1 MTERCGTGTQEDLL
15 WDNPKALARVRMI
28 AFTLAL
34 SVGALAA
41 PTGAGAAQTLYVSP
55 NGLGLAT
62 CMPNDPC
69 DAVTA
74 MNILATSGDTV
85 ILAGDQGSYQT
96 PMSPTNTVLHV
107 KDGVTVTG
115 APGQPM
121 PVWYSGVMSPNSAVI
136 MEGVNSKLVD
146 LDIEDSGSFGQALAA
161 KGTVDRV
168 IAHATDSGGWG
179 CSLPTGVI
187 LTVTVTNSIC
197 EGGGAGWA
205 QEVGGGP
212 WNVTLRNDLLYSSGF
227 GLVTTGGSGAI
238 VNVNATNTIF
248 HSTGTNDVY
257 ADGSSASLT
266 VTADHSNY
274 SSVHQSGATVTAT
287 NVNGNQST
295 APAFANAGGGD
306 FREAAG
312 SPTIDAG
319 TDSPANGSLDL
330 AALSRTSGA
339 RTDIGPYELQV
350 PPATSASPTGQPA
363 APKCK
368 KKHKHHA
375 ASAKKHCKKKK

>member
-1 MTERCGTGTQEDLL
+1 
-15 WDNPKALARVRMI
+15 MI
-28 AFTLAL
+28 AVALAL
-34 SVGALAA
+34 SLVALAA

-62 CMPNDPC
+62 CTPNDPC

-85 ILAGDQGSYQT
+85 ILAGDHGSYQT

-107 KDGVTVTG
+107 KDGVTVMG

-121 PVWYSGVMSPNSAVI
+121 PVWYSAVGSPNSAVV

-146 LDIEDSGSFGQALAA
+146 LDIEDSGSFGLALGA

-168 IAHATDSGGWG
+168 IAHSTDSGGWG

-212 WNVTLRNDLLYSSGF
+212 WNVTLRNDLLYASGF
-227 GLVTTGGSGAI
+227 GLVTTGSSGAT
-238 VNVNATNTIF
+238 VNVDATNTIF
-248 HSTGTNDVY
+248 RSTGTNDVY

-319 TDSPANGSLDL
+319 SDSPANGSLDL

-350 PPATSASPTGQPA
+350 PPATQPSTNTAQPA
-363 APKCK
+363 RKKCK
-368 KKHKHHA
+368 KKKKHRA
-375 ASAKKHCKKKK
+375 ASAKKKLCKKKKR

>member
-1 MTERCGTGTQEDLL
+1 MKELL
-15 WDNPKALARVRMI
+15 WDNPKALARVKGI
-28 AFTLAL
+28 AFAAAL
-34 SVGALAA
+34 SLGALAA
-41 PTGAGAAQTLYVSP
+41 PAAAGAAQTLYASP

-62 CMPNDPC
+62 CTPSDPC

-74 MNILATSGDTV
+74 MNTLATSGDTV
-85 ILAGDQGSYQT
+85 VLAGDQGPYQS
-96 PMSPTNTVLHV
+96 PMSPTNTVLHI

-121 PVWYSGVMSPNSAVI
+121 PVWYSGVGSPNSAVI
-136 MEGVNSKLVD
+136 MEGTNSKLVD

-168 IAHATDSGGWG
+168 IAHATDSGSWG
-179 CSLPTGVI
+179 CSLPTGVT

-197 EGGGAGWA
+197 EGGNAGWA

-212 WNVTLRNDLLYSSGF
+212 WNVTLRNDLLYASGY
-227 GLVTTGGSGAI
+227 GLVITGGSGTI
-238 VNVNATNTIF
+238 VNLNATNTIV
-248 HSTGTNDVY
+248 HSTGSNDIY
-257 ADGSSASLT
+257 AHGSSAILT

-274 SSVHQSGATVTAT
+274 SSVDQSGATVTAT
-287 NVNGNQST
+287 NVNGNQTT
-295 APAFANAGGGD
+295 APAFANAGVGD
-306 FREAAG
+306 FREAGG
-312 SPTIDAG
+312 SPTLDAG

-350 PPATSASPTGQPA
+350 PPATSGSPTGQSA
-363 APKCK
+363 APRCK
-368 KKHKHHA
+368 KKHKHKRA
-375 ASAKKHCKKKK
+375 AAAKKHKCKKRKRK